1 MKKKSNNDSKS
12 NEEKNKTEKNL
23 ESDYI
28 FDRAKPKVSSLKIG
42 NFKFNIYNKGKRMSK
57 QLTKMKDDYNDFL
70 FYLSLDSNKD
80 NENQKTKIK
89 NISPNKQDLKI
100 KINNSNTLPILSN
113 EKSNKSKKVS
123 FTIPKMKNEIEKNN
137 PKKPKQ
143 KHLFKSVEFR
153 TTNLNKLYGYNKKFF
168 TFKQNLKK
176 NKDLELEKYQDD
188 ILRLSSINLSRE
200 NLLKLYTDLK
210 NIRINSEEVKPF
222 PPVNFRTLIIHSLS
236 KKKKMKKGGFMPK
249 NKKYK
254 DMDDYEKEMYKI
266 KVNTKIE
273 KKNANNKL
281 LYKMYEILPEHI
293 VEKIY
298 AKKRKF

>member
-1 MKKKSNNDSKS
+1 
-12 NEEKNKTEKNL
+12 
-23 ESDYI
+23 
-28 FDRAKPKVSSLKIG
+28 
-42 NFKFNIYNKGKRMSK
+42 MSK

-80 NENQKTKIK
+80 NEKQNSKIK
-89 NISPNKQDLKI
+89 YNPPNKKDLKI
-100 KINNSNTLPILSN
+100 KINNSNILPSLSN
-113 EKSNKSKKVS
+113 EKSDKSKKFS
-123 FTIPKMKNEIEKNN
+123 LTIPKMKNDNEKKNS
-137 PKKPKQ
+137 KKPKQ
-143 KHLFKSVEFR
+143 KQLFKSVEFR

-168 TFKQNLKK
+168 TIKENLKK

-200 NLLKLYTDLK
+200 HLLKLYTDLK

-222 PPVNFRTLIIHSLS
+222 PPINFRTLITHSLS
-236 KKKKMKKGGFMPK
+236 KKKKVKKGGFMPK
-249 NKKYK
+249 TKKFK
-254 DMDDYEKEMYKI
+254 DMDEYEKEMYKI
-266 KVNTKIE
+266 KVNRKYE
-273 KKNANNKL
+273 KQNANNKL